1 MNISTL
7 TAVFPAKIT
16 FMAMLKFMGILAAT
30 VLVTGLL
37 FRLILG
43 RRSALNRAICAGIGV
58 LCVYVLTIIVYT
70 FTSGN
75 LDHLLAPL
83 PFIQFHNEAL
93 YMMTFGEAPF
103 PTLCAEVL
111 SLVILILIY
120 NLADSLLPDGETNIG
135 WLLLRG
141 LTIILAMTVH
151 YFLQL
156 LTREFL
162 PQLLV
167 SYGPTILL
175 VCLVLALLAGAAGA
189 LLGLVLTVVNPI
201 LGLLFHFFFSSK
213 LGKQLSKAMLT
224 TGMLLV
230 GAVALTRLGY
240 GVISISA
247 IALLSYIPLF
257 LVLIALWWLLERV
270 F

>member
-1 MNISTL
+1 MDISTL
-7 TAVFPAKIT
+7 TAVLPAKIS
-16 FMAMLKFMGILAAT
+16 FVAMLKFIGILAASI
-30 VLVTGLL
+30 LVIGLL
-37 FRLILG
+37 FRLTLG

-58 LCVYVLTIIVYT
+58 LCIYVLTIIVYT
-70 FTSGN
+70 FAPDN
-75 LDHLLAPL
+75 LDRFLAPL

-93 YMMTFGEAPF
+93 YIMTLGETPF
-103 PTLCAEVL
+103 PTLCAEIL

-120 NLADSLLPDGETNIG
+120 NLADSLLPDGETTVG

-141 LTIILAMTVH
+141 LTIVLAMTVH
-151 YFLQL
+151 YFLEL

-167 SYGPTILL
+167 TYGPTILL
-175 VCLVLALLAGAAGA
+175 VCLVFALFAGVLGA

-201 LGLLFHFFFSSK
+201 LGFLFHFFFSSK

-224 TGMLLV
+224 TSIMVGLTVLL
-230 GAVALTRLGY
+230 TYLGY
-240 GVISISA
+240 GTITVSA
-247 IALLSYIPLF
+247 VALLSYIPLF